1 VHLCK
6 MCMTLRCVE
15 FAVRNMSAVQVANSC
30 AKIFLFT
37 AFPFVLVKAIL
48 VFLLIPSHLP

>member
-1 VHLCK
+1 MHLCK